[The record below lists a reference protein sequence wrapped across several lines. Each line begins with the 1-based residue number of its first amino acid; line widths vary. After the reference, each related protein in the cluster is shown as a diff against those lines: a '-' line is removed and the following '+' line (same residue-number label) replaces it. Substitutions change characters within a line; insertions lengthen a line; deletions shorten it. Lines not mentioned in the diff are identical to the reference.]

1 MRNWYPLAKYN
12 GKKSEYKLYWEHAL
26 CPVPGFL
33 LLLLV
38 SDLELLNPISFSLKT
53 QNRMHRVQ
61 TIVRD
66 NNIISPVEC
75 SYWYLRIVFSGNS
88 MPIHKTKLPMA
99 TSQENWLSFELLT
112 QYLLADADTRT
123 KVDTFMILITYG
135 QITHDVIEL
144 LIW

>member
-1 MRNWYPLAKYN
+1 
-12 GKKSEYKLYWEHAL
+12 
-26 CPVPGFL
+26 
-33 LLLLV
+33 
-38 SDLELLNPISFSLKT
+38 
-53 QNRMHRVQ
+53 
-61 TIVRD
+61 
-66 NNIISPVEC
+66 
-75 SYWYLRIVFSGNS
+75 